1 MDKSNHLALKKFA
14 AVSHLKRV
22 MAEHFYELDTAARRG
37 SPKIAWCT
45 SVGPVELLRSM
56 GFLVYFPENHAAML
70 GASRMATDCI
80 PAATAEGYS
89 PDICSYLTSDIG
101 AFLKS
106 ETPLARSYEGISEV
120 PQPDVLVYHTNQCR
134 EVKDWF
140 RWYSRKLGVP
150 CLGVENFHNVD
161 EVTDIHLQA
170 ISAQLRNL
178 VPSLEEIGGT
188 GFDPERLQETIELA
202 RRASDLWKQVL
213 ETAVHRPSPLTF
225 FDGAIHMGPAV
236 VARGTRAAVDYYE
249 LLLAELRGRISQGV
263 AAIEP
268 ERFRLF
274 WDGMPIWGK
283 LRPLSR
289 LFAELGAC
297 VVASTYCNSWIFSAL
312 DPEAPFDS
320 MARAYTELF
329 IVRSD
334 EAKERY
340 LEEMVELY
348 GVDGLLFHDAQT
360 CPHNS
365 NSRFGMPQRLA
376 QKLGIPALVIH
387 GDLNDLR
394 LFSEEQTVTRIEV
407 FIEQIRGNRDGGLS
421 GRRPRRGAH

>member
-1 MDKSNHLALKKFA
+1 MDKRDTFTPKKFA
-14 AVSHLKRV
+14 AVSRLKRV
-22 MAEHFYELDTAARRG
+22 MAEHFYELAAAARRG
-37 SPKIAWCT
+37 SPKIAWCS
-45 SVGPVELLRSM
+45 SVGPVELLRSL

-70 GASRMATDCI
+70 GASRMAADCI

-101 AFLKS
+101 AFLKG
-106 ETPLARSYEGISEV
+106 ETPLARSYEGITDV
-120 PQPDVLVYHTNQCR
+120 PKPDVLVYHTNQCR

-140 RWYSRKLGVP
+140 RWYSRRLGVP
-150 CLGVENFHNVD
+150 CLGVENFHNLD
-161 EVTDIHLQA
+161 EVTAIHLQA

-178 VPSLEEIGGT
+178 VPGLEEIGGT
-188 GFDPERLQETIELA
+188 RFDPERLRETVELS
-202 RRASDLWKQVL
+202 RRASDLWRQVL
-213 ETAVHRPSPLTF
+213 ETAAHRPSPLTF

-236 VARGTRAAVDYYE
+236 VARGTHVAIDYYE
-249 LLLAELRGRISQGV
+249 LLLAELRERISQGV
-263 AAIEP
+263 AAVEP
-268 ERFRLF
+268 EKFRLF

-283 LRPLSR
+283 LRPLSSR
-289 LFAELGAC
+289 FAELGAC

-340 LEEMVELY
+340 LQEMVELY
-348 GVDGLLFHDAQT
+348 GVDGILFHDAKT

-407 FIEQIRGNRDGGLS
+407 FMEQIKGNKDGGLS